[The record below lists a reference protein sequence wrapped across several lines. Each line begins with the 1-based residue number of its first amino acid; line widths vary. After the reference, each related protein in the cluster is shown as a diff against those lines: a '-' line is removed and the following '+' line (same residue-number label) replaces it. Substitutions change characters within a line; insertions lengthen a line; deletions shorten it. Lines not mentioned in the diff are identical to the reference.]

1 MSVQRKPFK
10 KKISKKKSG
19 PLRAA
24 LIVVLL
30 MLAAAVLLGAVLVLA
45 PLIERADPTP
55 VEGSADW
62 MRRVDDETPLNEIVL
77 PGTHASAAVHTPR
90 AFFTKTQSLN
100 ITEQLKAGFRLLD
113 LQLAATEGGSGFRL
127 LYEGSACRVSQYGR
141 DLTLDDVLAQCR
153 AFLYD
158 HPTETVLLS
167 LRLTDPSLSTRRA
180 QLLLDAYMRENPQ
193 VFLFTDTI
201 PTLGEA
207 RGRMVILR
215 SWADELGLREA
226 AGLPLRWRD
235 QGGSEDLVLQPSA
248 EELESFTLYVQ
259 DRYQYPVEDKWDAFL
274 GGLHGTEDGA
284 VSLSFLSTAG
294 DSRYGHPFEYA
305 KDLNSR
311 LAEYDGTLQ
320 GWILV
325 DFGSAAIA
333 QRIWRENF

>member
-127 LYEGSACRVSQYGR
+127 LYEGS
-141 DLTLDDVLAQCR
+141 DVLLRQTQCLCLGVAR
-153 AFLYD
+153 YD
-158 HPTETVLLS
+158 VLPVLW
-167 LRLTDPSLSTRRA
+167 
-180 QLLLDAYMRENPQ
+180 
-193 VFLFTDTI
+193 I
-201 PTLGEA
+201 EA
-207 RGRMVILR
+207 L
-215 SWADELGLREA
+215 
-226 AGLPLRWRD
+226 
-235 QGGSEDLVLQPSA
+235 
-248 EELESFTLYVQ
+248 
-259 DRYQYPVEDKWDAFL
+259 
-274 GGLHGTEDGA
+274 
-284 VSLSFLSTAG
+284 
-294 DSRYGHPFEYA
+294 
-305 KDLNSR
+305 
-311 LAEYDGTLQ
+311 
-320 GWILV
+320 
-325 DFGSAAIA
+325 
-333 QRIWRENF
+333 QRIQLYAAYLGYLLQVYALVHLYGV